1 MVSETSSGRSL
12 LCVQDRKED
21 LDLFKAI
28 FDGQEV
34 VFASTALDAI
44 RHLNTRAFDGYI
56 LEFWLPDWYGPALCK
71 EIRKLDPYG
80 PIIFCSAAA
89 GEPERKRALRAGAT
103 TYLVKPVDPNELLC
117 QTTALLK
124 LAELESLHAR
134 PELDRAI
141 ASEVE
146 RTAAFAQDAQQRE
159 RLLKSAALER
169 VAKRRA
175 FEAFVKHRGSSAHF
189 ERWWP
194 QSFAAV
200 RDAALS
206 GSQPRPV
213 KYVSQQTDAAPLK
226 AHTTSFAK

>member
-1 MVSETSSGRSL
+1 MSDTSSGRAL

-28 FDGQEV
+28 FDGLEV

-71 EIRKLDPYG
+71 EIRKLDPNG

-89 GEPERKRALRAGAT
+89 GDAQRKRALRAGAT
-103 TYLVKPVDPNELLC
+103 TYLVKPVDPSRLLSE
-117 QTTALLK
+117 TSALLE
-124 LAELESLHAR
+124 LAELESVRAR
-134 PELDRAI
+134 AELDRTI

-146 RTAAFAQDAQQRE
+146 RTLALAEAQQKR
-159 RLLKSAALER
+159 RLLESAVLER
-169 VAKRRA
+169 AARRIA
-175 FEAFVKHRGSSAHF
+175 FQAFVTHRGSRAHF

-194 QSFAAV
+194 EKFATI
-200 RDAALS
+200 RNAAL
-206 GSQPRPV
+206 GRSQPRSV
-213 KYVSQQTDAAPLK
+213 TM
-226 AHTTSFAK
+226 